1 MLYSHFGRIFAFQS
15 QAIIDFA
22 YYQYITTKSGW
33 GKLLF
38 KVTKLRYTSYS
49 ALVTGS
55 SVTVPLLSD
64 VIDPTK

>member
-1 MLYSHFGRIFAFQS
+1 MPEKGERHAASEP
-15 QAIIDFA
+15 
-22 YYQYITTKSGW
+22 GW

-55 SVTVPLLSD
+55 SVTVPLLSN